1 MSFFSLPYF
10 HCCWIFSF
18 LLFIYELNNTGKCK
32 IFFYKEVEYFFLLC
46 LSPPLYALL
55 QRLLCSVLHR
65 GEVVMLWPPM
75 LYKYMSLKMNHFTKR
90 KEFPKPSFP
99 FNPETVWSEA
109 TQVSCQWNCSHFVP
123 VLQWKALEFRAL
135 YEETLCFPSAR
146 QISTGSHKIIS
157 KWEWDFK
164 WKKTYQYI

>member
-1 MSFFSLPYF
+1 MNWTIQVSVKSFFIKKLNISFFFAFLP
-10 HCCWIFSF
+10 HCM
-18 LLFIYELNNTGKCK
+18 LY
-32 IFFYKEVEYFFLLC
+32 YKW
-46 LSPPLYALL
+46 
-55 QRLLCSVLHR
+55 LLCSVLHR
-65 GEVVMLWPPM
+65 GEIVMLWPPM

-109 TQVSCQWNCSHFVP
+109 TQVTCQWNCSHFVP